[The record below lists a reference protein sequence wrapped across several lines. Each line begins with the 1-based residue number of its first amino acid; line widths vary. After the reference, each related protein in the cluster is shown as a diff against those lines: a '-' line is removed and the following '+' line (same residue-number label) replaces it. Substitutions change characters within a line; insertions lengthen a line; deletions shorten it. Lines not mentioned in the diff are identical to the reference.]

1 MQILEFPNPDS
12 ARGVPRIRIEHASF
26 FADIVLD
33 RRNQPD
39 AYYVIVQQHGSA
51 SVLSLHRCESLD
63 EARSSADRALSALA
77 TLAA

>member
-33 RRNQPD
+33 RRKQPD
-39 AYYVIVQQHGSA
+39 VYYVIVQQHGSSA
-51 SVLSLHRCESLD
+51 VLSLHQCDSLD
-63 EARSSADRALSALA
+63 EARGSADRALSALG